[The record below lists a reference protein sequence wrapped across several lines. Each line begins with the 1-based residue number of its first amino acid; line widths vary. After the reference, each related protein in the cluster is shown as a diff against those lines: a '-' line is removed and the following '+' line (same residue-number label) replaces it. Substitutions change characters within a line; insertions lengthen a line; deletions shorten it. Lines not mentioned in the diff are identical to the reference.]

1 MGRIFITGDTHQS
14 LDINKLNSKNFPL
27 NSILTKD
34 DILIICGDWG
44 CIWDGSGEDKYWQNW
59 YEKKNFT
66 TFVVLG
72 NHENYNLIQNYPIVQ
87 FCGGRARK
95 VSDSVYLEI
104 RGEVYNFNGKTF
116 LSFGG
121 ADSTDKHLRKEGESW
136 WSGERITEEDLEN
149 ARRNVKK
156 YDYID
161 YVITHT
167 GGSEVNRFIGFDPSE
182 SDKILDQILSEIK
195 YGTHYCGHYHVD
207 LYYLNHRIIY
217 DDVCE
222 LVDYSRYIKEK

>member
-1 MGRIFITGDTHQS
+1 MGRVFITGDTHQS

-72 NHENYNLIQNYPIVQ
+72 NHENYDLIQNYPIVQ

-167 GGSEVNRFIGFDPSE
+167 GGSEVNRFIGFEPSE

>member
-72 NHENYNLIQNYPIVQ
+72 NHENYDLIQNYPIVQ

-149 ARRNVKK
+149 ARRNIKK
-156 YDYID
+156 YDYIN

-167 GGSEVNRFIGFDPSE
+167 GGSEVNRFIGFEPSE

>member
-34 DILIICGDWG
+34 DILIVCGDWG

-72 NHENYNLIQNYPIVQ
+72 NHENYDLIQNYPIVQ

-149 ARRNVKK
+149 ARSNVKK

-167 GGSEVNRFIGFDPSE
+167 GGSEINRFIGFEPSE

>member
-34 DILIICGDWG
+34 DILIVCGDWG

-72 NHENYNLIQNYPIVQ
+72 NHENYDLIQNYPIVQ

-167 GGSEVNRFIGFDPSE
+167 GGSEVNRFIGFEPSE

>member
-1 MGRIFITGDTHQS
+1 MGRVFITGDTHQS

-72 NHENYNLIQNYPIVQ
+72 NHENYDLIQNYPIVQ

-136 WSGERITEEDLEN
+136 WSGERITGEDLEN

-167 GGSEVNRFIGFDPSE
+167 GGSEVNRFIGFEPSE

>member
-1 MGRIFITGDTHQS
+1 MGRVFITGDTHQS

-72 NHENYNLIQNYPIVQ
+72 NHENYDLIQNYPIVQ

-167 GGSEVNRFIGFDPSE
+167 GGSEINRFIGFEPSE

>member
-34 DILIICGDWG
+34 DILIVCGDWG

-72 NHENYNLIQNYPIVQ
+72 NHENYDLIQNYPIVQ

-167 GGSEVNRFIGFDPSE
+167 GGSEVNRFIGFEPSE

-217 DDVCE
+217 DDICE

>member
-72 NHENYNLIQNYPIVQ
+72 NHENYDLIQNYPIVQ

-167 GGSEVNRFIGFDPSE
+167 GGSEINRFIGFEPSE

>member
-1 MGRIFITGDTHQS
+1 M
-14 LDINKLNSKNFPL
+14 
-27 NSILTKD
+27 
-34 DILIICGDWG
+34 
-44 CIWDGSGEDKYWQNW
+44 
-59 YEKKNFT
+59 
-66 TFVVLG
+66 
-72 NHENYNLIQNYPIVQ
+72 IQNYPIVQ

-167 GGSEVNRFIGFDPSE
+167 GGSEINRFIGFEPSE

>member
-1 MGRIFITGDTHQS
+1 MGRVFITGDTHQS

-34 DILIICGDWG
+34 DILIVCGDWG

-72 NHENYNLIQNYPIVQ
+72 NHENYDLIQNYPIVQ

-167 GGSEVNRFIGFDPSE
+167 GGSEVNRFIGFEPSE
-182 SDKILDQILSEIK
+182 SDKILDQILTEIK

>member
-1 MGRIFITGDTHQS
+1 MGRVFITGDTHQS

-167 GGSEVNRFIGFDPSE
+167 GGSEINRFIGFEPSE

-222 LVDYSRYIKEK
+222 LIDYSRYIKEK

>member
-1 MGRIFITGDTHQS
+1 MGRVFITGDTHQS

-72 NHENYNLIQNYPIVQ
+72 NHENYDLIQNYPIVQ

-167 GGSEVNRFIGFDPSE
+167 GGSEINRFIGIEPSE

>member
-1 MGRIFITGDTHQS
+1 MGRVFITGDTHQS

-72 NHENYNLIQNYPIVQ
+72 NHENYDLIQNYPIVQ

-167 GGSEVNRFIGFDPSE
+167 GGSEINRFIGFETSE

>member
-167 GGSEVNRFIGFDPSE
+167 GGSEVNRFIGFEPSE

>member
-1 MGRIFITGDTHQS
+1 MGRVFITGDTHQS

-72 NHENYNLIQNYPIVQ
+72 NHENYDLIQNYPIVQ

-149 ARRNVKK
+149 ARKNVKK

-167 GGSEVNRFIGFDPSE
+167 GGSEINRFIGFEPSE

>member
-34 DILIICGDWG
+34 DILIVCGDWG

-167 GGSEVNRFIGFDPSE
+167 GGSEVNRFIGFEPSE

>member
-1 MGRIFITGDTHQS
+1 MVRVFITGDTHQS

-72 NHENYNLIQNYPIVQ
+72 NHENYDLIQNYPIVQ

-167 GGSEVNRFIGFDPSE
+167 GGSEINRFIGFEPSE

>member
-1 MGRIFITGDTHQS
+1 MSRIFITGDTHGTIDFS
-14 LDINKLNSKNFPL
+14 KLAMRNFPIQREL
-27 NSILTKD
+27 NKS
-34 DILIICGDWG
+34 DILIICGDSALCW
-44 CIWDGSGEDKYWQNW
+44 SGKNDDKWLQQW
-59 YEKKNFT
+59 YEDKNFT
-66 TFVVLG
+66 TFIVDG
-72 NHENYNLIQNYPIVQ
+72 NHENHTLISKLPIIEK
-87 FCGGRARK
+87 FGGK
-95 VSDSVYLEI
+95 VHQISNSVFYAI

-167 GGSEVNRFIGFDPSE
+167 GGSEVNRFIGFEPSE
-182 SDKILDQILSEIK
+182 SDKILDQRLSEIK

>member
-72 NHENYNLIQNYPIVQ
+72 NHENYDLIQNYPIVQ

-95 VSDSVYLEI
+95 VSNSVYLEI

-167 GGSEVNRFIGFDPSE
+167 GGSEINRFIGFEPSE

>member
-1 MGRIFITGDTHQS
+1 MGRVFITGDTHQS

-34 DILIICGDWG
+34 DILIVCGDWG

-72 NHENYNLIQNYPIVQ
+72 NHENYDLIQNYPIVQ

-167 GGSEVNRFIGFDPSE
+167 GGSEVNRFIGFEPSE